1 MVEISRGIVSLR
13 AGRAAESVGQLD
25 KAIGRLTS
33 TGHRVW
39 VRYLRA
45 LQGEGLALTGD
56 LEGARALIDE
66 SIAATERGEE
76 RVHYAEL
83 LRLKGWV
90 LMLQSRP
97 EEAEAS
103 LRAAI
108 DVARAQ
114 KAKSWELRSATTLAR
129 LLAERGDRVA
139 AREVL
144 ANIYGWFTEGFGT
157 RDLQAAKVLLDALQ
171 DRAASMPAQYS

>member
-1 MVEISRGIVSLR
+1 
-13 AGRAAESVGQLD
+13 
-25 KAIGRLTS
+25 
-33 TGHRVW
+33 
-39 VRYLRA
+39 
-45 LQGEGLALTGD
+45 
-56 LEGARALIDE
+56 
-66 SIAATERGEE
+66 
-76 RVHYAEL
+76 
-83 LRLKGWV
+83 
-90 LMLQSRP
+90 MLQSRP

-108 DVARAQ
+108 DVARGQ

-171 DRAASMPAQYS
+171 DRAESMPTQYS